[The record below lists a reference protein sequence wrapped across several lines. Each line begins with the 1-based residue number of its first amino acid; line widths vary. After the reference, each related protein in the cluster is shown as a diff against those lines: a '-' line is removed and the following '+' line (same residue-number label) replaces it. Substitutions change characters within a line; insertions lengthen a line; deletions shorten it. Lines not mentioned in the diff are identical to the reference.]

1 MWWTKMIWDELTKWD
16 VHGAY
21 IVLDLL
27 EDTSAVS
34 LANLTRVKATVGLHE
49 YWWADE
55 PTLQNWVIGSAEKL
69 PLIYNLSGP

>member
-1 MWWTKMIWDELTKWD
+1 MNWSELNELMCM
-16 VHGAY
+16 HAY

-34 LANLTRVKATVGLHE
+34 LASLTKVKAAAGLYE

-55 PTLQNWVIGSAEKL
+55 PVFQTWVIGSV
-69 PLIYNLSGP
+69 LISLW